1 MKQFFRFLK
10 RLSLVLVL
18 LVILTIAFFYAKW
31 KWISNR
37 NFAQLEERALILT
50 KDGHSYR
57 DLNKNGQLD
66 TYEDKRADIDL
77 RIEDLL
83 TQMNLEEKAGL
94 LFINMAGMNEDGYHN
109 EIPIFSEP
117 LTFFLESNST
127 QVVRKHMNHFN
138 IFQSPSAEA
147 LATWNNNMQVMAECT
162 RLGIPVTVASDP
174 RHSMSDNPGAHLATP
189 FFSQWVSPLGF
200 AAIGDTILMRE
211 FGEVA
216 RREYRTVGIRLA
228 LSPMADLAT
237 EPRWG
242 RVNGTFGEDAHL
254 SAKLTKAYILGF
266 QGDSLN
272 QESVACMT
280 KHFAG
285 GGPQKDGE
293 DAHFPYGADQVYP
306 GNNFDYHLIPF
317 TEGAFPAN
325 TAQIMP
331 YYGVPVGQTS
341 EDVGFGYNK
350 EIITGLLR
358 GKYGFEGV
366 ICTDWGLVTDSKAK
380 PAAAHGVENLT
391 EKQRVAKIFEAGCDM
406 LGGESCPELVVA
418 LVNEGT
424 LSMERLDESVRRVLR
439 DKFRLGLFD
448 NPFVRMGDL
457 WMVGHE
463 DIQKQGRIAQQRSLV
478 LLKNEAKTLPLRNQ
492 PKVYLSNF
500 EASAVSQFATV
511 VSSPEQADFIIQKLY
526 TPFDERNQYLLEQ
539 FFHQGRL
546 YFTPEELAPIL
557 ELTATKPTITVMNL
571 DRPAIITE
579 IAAASQAIIADFDSS
594 DEVIAELIFG
604 EFKPEGKL
612 PFELPSSREAVVQQL
627 EDVPY
632 DSTNPLFPFGHG
644 LGYE

>member
-1 MKQFFRFLK
+1 MKQFTRFFK
-10 RLSLVLVL
+10 RLLGVLVV
-18 LVILTIAFFYAKW
+18 LVILVVAFFYMRYKW
-31 KWISNR
+31 TSNR
-37 NFAQLEERALILT
+37 NFALLEDRALILT
-50 KDGHSYR
+50 QDGQSYR
-57 DLNKNGQLD
+57 DLNKNGQMD
-66 TYEDKRADIDL
+66 PYEDKGADIEA
-77 RIEDLL
+77 RVNDLL
-83 TQMNLEEKAGL
+83 GQMTLEEKAGL

-127 QVVRKHMNHFN
+127 LVARKHMNHFN

-174 RHSMSDNPGAHLATP
+174 RHLTSNNPGANIATP

-200 AAIGDTILMRE
+200 AAIGDTLLMRE
-211 FGEVA
+211 FGEQA
-216 RREYRTVGIRLA
+216 RREYRAVGIRLA

-242 RVNGTFGEDAHL
+242 RINGTFGEDAQL

-272 QESVACMT
+272 QEGVACMT

-285 GGPQKDGE
+285 GGPQKGGE
-293 DAHFPYGADQVYP
+293 DAHFPYGAEQVYP

-317 TEGAFPAN
+317 TEGAFPAK

-341 EDVGFGYNK
+341 EEVGFGYNK

-358 GKYGFEGV
+358 EKYGFDGV
-366 ICTDWGLVTDSKAK
+366 ICTDWGLVTENKVK
-380 PAAAHGVENLT
+380 PPAAYGVENLT

-406 LGGESCPELVVA
+406 LGGESCPELVVE

-424 LSMERLDESVRRVLR
+424 LSTERLDQSVRRVLR

-448 NPFVRMGDL
+448 NPFVKIGDL

-463 DIQKQGRIAQQRSLV
+463 DIQKLGRIAQQRSLV
-478 LLKNEAKTLPLRNQ
+478 LLKNEKKTLPLRNQ

-500 EASAVSQFATV
+500 EAAAVSQFATV
-511 VSSPEQADFIIQKLY
+511 VSSPEEADFIIQKLY
-526 TPFDERNQYLLEQ
+526 TPFDEREEFMLEK

-546 YFTPEELAPIL
+546 HFTPEELAPIL
-557 ELTATKPTITVMNL
+557 ELAGTKPTITIINL
-571 DRPAIITE
+571 DRAAILTE
-579 IAAASQAIIADFDSS
+579 IAAASQALIADFDSS

-604 EFKPEGKL
+604 QFNPGGKL
-612 PFELPSSREAVVQQL
+612 PIELPSSQKAVEAQL

-632 DSTNPLFPFGHG
+632 DSKNPLYPFGHG
-644 LGYE
+644 LGY